1 MGTDLTSL
9 IKSGNKKFLILP
21 VIGSAVITLL
31 LLVLGQKLWALGLLR
46 GFVLGIVDAV
56 IMITGIRK
64 SLPYVNEPEKG
75 LRVMKRYRWYRL
87 IAVSSIILLLLKQGA
102 DVLGVFIGLLLIHI
116 FLIFNLIFIAY
127 RLNKKE
133 T

>member
-1 MGTDLTSL
+1 MTSL
-9 IKSGNKKFLILP
+9 IRSGNKKFLILP
-21 VIGSAVITLL
+21 VCASVVITLVVL
-31 LLVLGQKLWALGLLR
+31 LLGHKVWALGLMR

-87 IAVSSIILLLLKQGA
+87 MAVSTIIILLLKQGA
-102 DVLGVFIGLLLIHI
+102 NVLGVFLGLLLIHI
-116 FLIFNLIFIAY
+116 FYIFNLIFIAY